1 MEKQNYIAP
10 QVEVLEVKVEQ
21 GFAATEGRGGFI
33 IPNGGNNEE
42 HWW

>member
-21 GFAATEGRGGFI
+21 GFAATDG
-33 IPNGGNNEE
+33 GGNLENPLDGETGE
-42 HWW
+42 W